1 MSQKLLSIV
10 KYLYTLFSK
19 LLILIIY
26 KFNKIDLYG
35 KHFKLWMKFIT
46 VLGLTSLINKEH
58 SKESYSDK
66 ISEIFSKAGTL
77 IIFGWMQEILSNL
90 NKILKPHSFQNID
103 ILDLI
108 KSSKILFGKLLWL
121 KVIQSYGQIKIKV
134 PKSKLHL
141 ALWSFLVFLLDDI
154 FFYYVSYFSKRF
166 LK

>member
-1 MSQKLLSIV
+1 MSQKLLSTV
-10 KYLYTLFSK
+10 KYLFTLFLK
-19 LLILIIY
+19 PLILIIY

-46 VLGLTSLINKEH
+46 VLGLMLLINKEH
-58 SKESYSDK
+58 SKEYYSDR

-90 NKILKPHSFQNID
+90 NKILKLHSFQNID

-108 KSSKILFGKLLWL
+108 KSSKILFGKLSWL
-121 KVIQSYGQIKIKV
+121 KAIRLYGQMKIKV
-134 PKSKLHL
+134 PKSKLPL

-154 FFYYVSYFSKRF
+154 LFYYVSYFWKRF